1 MRKLKLKDFWRYLF
15 AAVIGNLIDL
25 IFKEFLE

>member
-1 MRKLKLKDFWRYLF
+1 MGKVNLKVFWCCLL

-25 IFKEFLE
+25 IFKEFIE

>member
-15 AAVIGNLIDL
+15 ASVMGNLIDL
-25 IFKEFLE
+25 IFKEYL